1 MQKNFIAILKIIL
14 PLGLGLFLI
23 WLVFKD
29 LTPVDIAEI
38 KQSFNNINYIYL
50 IISVFFGVISHLSR
64 AWRWKYP
71 LNHLGYQPKLHN
83 SFFSTMIGYFA
94 NLGIPR
100 SGELLRCGVMSKYE
114 DIPFNKL
121 VGTVIAERMADLLVL
136 CSFIAMVFF
145 LQIDLL
151 TGYLKEI
158 GFFKQISFTKMFILG
173 AAFFVVVIVSYLVLK
188 RSKLSFFEKLR
199 KFLSGIK
206 QGLIAILT
214 MPNRGKFILHTI
226 FIWGMY
232 FLMFY
237 ITIFSLPEVETLPI
251 SGIVTAFVLGGI
263 SIAATNGGIGAYP
276 LAISSVLML
285 YGVDHNIGYAFGW
298 ATWIAQTAMIIIV
311 GLISLI
317 LVPKLNEKQVKQ
329 FKEN

>member
-1 MQKNFIAILKIIL
+1 MNKKLIALLKIIL

-23 WLVFKD
+23 WMVLKD
-29 LTPVDIAEI
+29 LTPTDIDEI

-50 IISVFFGVISHLSR
+50 IISVLFGVISHFSR

-114 DIPFNKL
+114 HIPFNKL
-121 VGTVIAERMADLLVL
+121 VGTVIAERIADLIVL
-136 CSFIAMVFF
+136 CGLIALVFI

-158 GFFKQISFTKMFILG
+158 GFFKQISIVKMLLIG
-173 AAFFVVVIVSYLVLK
+173 SGFFVFAIVAYLVLK
-188 RSKLSFFEKLR
+188 RSKYTFFEKLR
-199 KFLSGIK
+199 FFISGIK
-206 QGLIAILT
+206 QGVIAILT

-237 ITIFSLPEVETLPI
+237 ITIFSLPEVETLPL

-276 LAISSVLML
+276 LAISSVLLL
-285 YGVDHNIGYAFGW
+285 YDVEHNVGYAFGW

-317 LVPKLNEKQVKQ
+317 LVPKLNEKTS
-329 FKEN
+329 EAI

>member
-1 MQKNFIAILKIIL
+1 MQKNVISILKIIL

-38 KQSFNNINYIYL
+38 KASFNEINYSFL
-50 IISVFFGVISHLSR
+50 ILSVIFGVISHLSR

-71 LNHLGYQPKLHN
+71 LNHLGYQPKLYN
-83 SFFSTMIGYFA
+83 SFFSTMIGYLA
-94 NLGIPR
+94 NMGIPR

-173 AAFFVVVIVSYLVLK
+173 AAFFVVVIVSYLLLK

-226 FIWGMY
+226 FIWTMY

-251 SGIVTAFVLGGI
+251 SGVVTAFVLGGI

-298 ATWIAQTAMIIIV
+298 ATWIAQTAMIVIV
-311 GLISLI
+311 GLISLV
-317 LVPKLNEKQVKQ
+317 LVPKLNEKQES
-329 FKEN
+329 FSN

>member
-1 MQKNFIAILKIIL
+1 MKKNVISILKIIL

-38 KQSFNNINYIYL
+38 KASFNEINYSFL
-50 IISVFFGVISHLSR
+50 ILSVIFGVISHLSR

-71 LNHLGYQPKLHN
+71 LNHLGYQPKLYN

-114 DIPFNKL
+114 NIPFNKL

-136 CSFIAMVFF
+136 CGFIAMVFF

-173 AAFFVVVIVSYLVLK
+173 ASFFVVVIVSYLVLK
-188 RSKLSFFEKLR
+188 RSKRSFFEKLR

-226 FIWGMY
+226 FIWAMY

-237 ITIFSLPEVETLPI
+237 ITIFSLPEVETLPL

-285 YGVDHNIGYAFGW
+285 YGVDHNVGYAFGW
-298 ATWIAQTAMIIIV
+298 ATWIAQTAMIVIV
-311 GLISLI
+311 GLISLV
-317 LVPKLNEKQVKQ
+317 LVPKLNEKTIEAV
-329 FKEN
+329 

>member
-29 LTPVDIAEI
+29 LTDKDITEI
-38 KQSFNNINYIYL
+38 KASFNDINYSFL
-50 IISVFFGVISHLSR
+50 ILSVIFGVISHLSR

-71 LNHLGYQPKLHN
+71 LNHLGYQPKLYN
-83 SFFSTMIGYFA
+83 SFFSTMIGYLA
-94 NLGIPR
+94 NMGIPR

-136 CSFIAMVFF
+136 CGFIAMVFF
-145 LQIDLL
+145 LQFEML
-151 TGYLKEI
+151 THYFREL
-158 GFFKQISFTKMFILG
+158 GFFKQISFPKMFILG
-173 AAFFVVVIVSYLVLK
+173 TAFFVVVIVSYLLLK
-188 RSKLSFFEKLR
+188 HSKRSFFEKLR

-237 ITIFSLPEVETLPI
+237 ITIFSLPEVETLPL

-285 YGVDHNIGYAFGW
+285 YGVDHNVGYAFGW

-317 LVPKLNEKQVKQ
+317 LVPKLNEKTS
-329 FKEN
+329 EAA

>member
-29 LTPVDIAEI
+29 LTDKDITEI
-38 KQSFNNINYIYL
+38 KASFNDINYSFL
-50 IISVFFGVISHLSR
+50 ILSVIFGVISHLSR

-71 LNHLGYQPKLHN
+71 LMHLGYQPKLHN

-226 FIWGMY
+226 FIWTMY

-251 SGIVTAFVLGGI
+251 SGVVTAFVLGGI

-317 LVPKLNEKQVKQ
+317 LVPKLNEKMK
-329 FKEN
+329 

>member
-1 MQKNFIAILKIIL
+1 MHKNIIAILKIIL

-29 LTPVDIAEI
+29 LTPVDVAEI
-38 KQSFNNINYIYL
+38 KASFNEINYTFL
-50 IISVFFGVISHLSR
+50 ILSVIFGVISHLSR

-71 LNHLGYQPKLHN
+71 LNHLGYQPKLYN

-188 RSKLSFFEKLR
+188 RSKYSFFEKLR

-237 ITIFSLPEVETLPI
+237 ITIFSLPEVKTLPL

-276 LAISSVLML
+276 LAISSVLLL

-311 GLISLI
+311 GLISLV
-317 LVPKLNEKQVKQ
+317 LVPKLNEKQES
-329 FKEN
+329 FSN

>member
-1 MQKNFIAILKIIL
+1 MQKNVISILKIIL

-29 LTPVDIAEI
+29 LTDKDITEI
-38 KQSFNNINYIYL
+38 KASFNEINYSFL
-50 IISVFFGVISHLSR
+50 ILSVIFGVISHLSR

-71 LNHLGYQPKLHN
+71 LNHLGYQPKLYN
-83 SFFSTMIGYFA
+83 SFFSTMIGYLA
-94 NLGIPR
+94 NMGIPR

-114 DIPFNKL
+114 NIPFNKL

-136 CSFIAMVFF
+136 CGFIAMVFF

-158 GFFKQISFTKMFILG
+158 EFFKQISFTKMFILG

-226 FIWGMY
+226 FIWTMY

-251 SGIVTAFVLGGI
+251 SGVVTAFMLGGI

-298 ATWIAQTAMIIIV
+298 ATWIAQTAMIVIV
-311 GLISLI
+311 GLISLV
-317 LVPKLNEKQVKQ
+317 LVPKLNEKQES
-329 FKEN
+329 FSN

>member
-1 MQKNFIAILKIIL
+1 MKKNLISIVKIIL

-29 LTPVDIAEI
+29 LSAVDIAEI
-38 KQSFNNINYIYL
+38 KASFNEINYSFL
-50 IISVFFGVISHLSR
+50 ILSVIFGVISHLSR

-71 LNHLGYQPKLHN
+71 LNHLGYQPKLYN
-83 SFFSTMIGYFA
+83 SFFSTMIGYLA
-94 NLGIPR
+94 NMGIPR

-114 DIPFNKL
+114 NIPFNKL

-136 CSFIAMVFF
+136 CGFIAMVFF

-173 AAFFVVVIVSYLVLK
+173 ASFFVVVIVSYLVLK
-188 RSKLSFFEKLR
+188 RSKYSFFEKLR

-226 FIWGMY
+226 FIWAMY

-237 ITIFSLPEVETLPI
+237 ITIFSLPEVEILPI

-285 YGVDHNIGYAFGW
+285 YGVDHNVGYAFGW
-298 ATWIAQTAMIIIV
+298 ATWIAQTAMIVIV
-311 GLISLI
+311 GLISLV
-317 LVPKLNEKQVKQ
+317 LVPKLNEKTNEAV
-329 FKEN
+329 

>member
-1 MQKNFIAILKIIL
+1 MQKNLISILKIIL

-38 KQSFNNINYIYL
+38 KASFNEINYSFL
-50 IISVFFGVISHLSR
+50 ILSVIFGVISHLSR

-71 LNHLGYQPKLHN
+71 LNHLGYQPKLYN
-83 SFFSTMIGYFA
+83 SFFSTMIGYLA
-94 NLGIPR
+94 NMGIPR

-226 FIWGMY
+226 FIWTMY

-251 SGIVTAFVLGGI
+251 SGVVTAFVLGGI

-298 ATWIAQTAMIIIV
+298 ATWIAQTAMIVIV
-311 GLISLI
+311 GLISLV
-317 LVPKLNEKQVKQ
+317 LVPKLNEKQES
-329 FKEN
+329 FSN